1 MIFLSTNVICGIIIL
16 YMFYL
21 IMDNFGKLPD
31 RVPVRFDIS
40 GKPIGYF
47 GKFIVFVFPVVNIG
61 LMIMFNVMSNADTA
75 NREMI
80 NFSPLLGIIYN
91 FMILSI
97 IWILGFFLQRILE
110 SVKSDFD
117 NLGKISRLPIMLL
130 LINISLFI
138 VYMFL
143 ANK

>member
-21 IMDNFGKLPD
+21 IMDNFVKLPD

-75 NREMI
+75 NWAVI